1 MNSFLKTILWSVLLV
16 AFAPGARAQVQAG
29 IKTMRKAEKIF
40 SEDVPVYEDPVKQP
54 APSGVKP
61 AATPA
66 ASSRAP
72 APDSRPAGPTNWA
85 VPGAV
90 PVNYS
95 KLELKIV
102 SGPPQKRLATINNQT
117 FLAGETLK
125 VTVGTT
131 RVNVTCQEIRER
143 SVLVKIF
150 GEAEPRELKLPA
162 WKN

>member
-1 MNSFLKTILWSVLLV
+1 MNSFLKAILGSVLLV
-16 AFAPGARAQVQAG
+16 AFAPGAHAQVQAG

-40 SEDVPVYEDPVKQP
+40 SEDVPVYEDPVRRA
-54 APSGVKP
+54 APSGVQP
-61 AATPA
+61 AAPA
-66 ASSRAP
+66 ASPRAP
-72 APDSRPAGPTNWA
+72 AADNRPAGPTNWA

-117 FLAGETLK
+117 FLTGETLK

-150 GEAEPRELKLPA
+150 GEAEPRELKLA
-162 WKN
+162 GWKN